1 MLSLVLVVETVV
13 FSLLLVVETVMFSI
27 LLVVETVVF
36 SLVLVD
42 ETVVL
47 RVVGMEVFTENAEA
61 PLLFEA
67 ILTMQEML
75 GVVVLFSSMRFTS
88 KIAAFTVQWGQT
100 SEWLM
105 EDLLK

>member
-27 LLVVETVVF
+27 LLVVETVLF

-47 RVVGMEVFTENAEA
+47 RVVGMEVFTENGTEMAKPA
-61 PLLFEA
+61 LKPKL
-67 ILTMQEML
+67 QE
-75 GVVVLFSSMRFTS
+75 
-88 KIAAFTVQWGQT
+88 
-100 SEWLM
+100 
-105 EDLLK
+105 LKS